1 VRLFLPL
8 AIAMAVL
15 LAACGGGDDGEPAS
29 TGTPA
34 SPAGG
39 SPAAAATV
47 TPGSP
52 TAAATGAAPTA
63 EATVENRPE
72 VEALLKA
79 ASLRQEDLPEGYT
92 LDEEGF
98 TTNEEAVGETS
109 GPGEPTLEDL
119 NGFGRIL
126 GYDASYSDLASLTAL
141 TEGGTVSIQVTT
153 TLYQDSDGADDAFE
167 FVRDQATD
175 PEFVDAFRAST
186 EGPGMEIRDAT
197 ISEMSVAKLG
207 DKRLALEIKVSA
219 HSTDLDQDF
228 DFIAQVVGIRRDR
241 VVGAVTVLA
250 IDKTSSDVALEDL
263 ARTLDERMKDALE

>member
-15 LAACGGGDDGEPAS
+15 LAACGGGDDNEPAS

-39 SPAAAATV
+39 TPAAAATV
-47 TPGSP
+47 
-52 TAAATGAAPTA
+52 
-63 EATVENRPE
+63 ENRDE

-79 ASLRQEDLPEGYT
+79 ASLQQEDLPSGYT

-109 GPGEPTLEDL
+109 DPGEPTLEDL
-119 NGFGRIL
+119 NEFGRIL
-126 GYDASYSDLASLTAL
+126 GYNTSYSDLEKSLNAL
-141 TEGGTVSIQVTT
+141 GEDGGTLSIDATT
-153 TLYQDSDGADDAFE
+153 TLYDDSDGADDAFE
-167 FVRDQATD
+167 FVRDQVND
-175 PEFVDAFRAST
+175 QEFLETYKEST
-186 EGPGMEIRDAT
+186 EIPGVEITDAT
-197 ISEMSVAKLG
+197 ISQMSIAELG
-207 DKRLALEIKVSA
+207 DKRLAIEVKVSA

-241 VVGAVTVLA
+241 IIGSITVLA
-250 IDKTSSDVALEDL
+250 ITAPSPGDELEDL
-263 ARTLDERMKDALE
+263 ARTLDGRMKDALE